1 MINSA
6 GQKRMG
12 VVMKI
17 TTGPLYGRFLM
28 IFCLVFILL
37 LPAACSDTETNQEP
51 ASVAE
56 QSNTTTLITNARIYT
71 FDPGNTVLL
80 SGSLA
85 FNQQGEI
92 LALGEAGRMV
102 SAFPEAR
109 QVNLEGKTVLPGL
122 IDSHGHLYGLALS
135 FTQANL
141 SGTTSKSE
149 VIGRLREFEAG
160 LPEGEWLLGR
170 GWDQND
176 WPEQRFPDRADLD
189 AEFPDRPV
197 WLRRIDGHAAWGNSA
212 AIAQADKDL
221 SGDWQEEGGFIH
233 RDSLGNPTGI
243 FVDGAMSYVGQT
255 VPETSPDLIDAALDV
270 ATGTLVSLG
279 LTGVHDP
286 GVDRQVIELYRKKIA
301 EDALPVRVYAMAD
314 GVGATTRWLCDEGQ
328 FEDPSGRL
336 VMRSVKLYAD
346 GALGSRGAALLEDYS
361 DDPGNRGL
369 MFISGEEM
377 EAALNTVFSCGLQ
390 AGVHAI
396 GDAANR
402 LVLDAYERALATY
415 PDNPGRHR
423 VEHVQIL
430 HPDDIPRFAQLDV
443 IAAMQPTHATSDMYW
458 ADERLGEQRLAGAYA
473 WQSLLDS
480 GARLAFGSD
489 FPVEQ
494 VDPMLGIYAAVSRQ
508 DTKGWPE
515 GGWLPAERMSREA
528 AIRAFTLDA
537 AYAGFMENQVGSLEI
552 GKRADFV
559 VFERDIMEIPAEQ
572 IPDLKVAETWVD
584 GKRVF
589 KR

>member
-1 MINSA
+1 
-6 GQKRMG
+6 MG
-12 VVMKI
+12 VVMRI
-17 TTGPLYGRFLM
+17 TKRPPYSRILV
-28 IFCLVFILL
+28 IFCLVIILF
-37 LPAACSDTETNQEP
+37 LPAACSDTETNKDP
-51 ASVAE
+51 ATIAE
-56 QSNTTTLITNARIYT
+56 QTHSVTLVTNARIYT
-71 FDPGNTVLL
+71 FDADNTFLP

-85 FNQQGEI
+85 FDQHGEI
-92 LALGEAGRMV
+92 LALGETGPMA
-102 SAFPEAR
+102 SAFPDAT
-109 QVNLEGKTVLPGL
+109 QLNLEGKTVIPGL

-149 VIGRLREFEAG
+149 VMSRLREFEAD
-160 LPEGEWLLGR
+160 LPAGEWLLGR

-233 RDSLGNPTGI
+233 RDSMGEPTGI
-243 FVDGAMSYVGQT
+243 FIDGAMSYVDQT
-255 VPETSPDLIDAALDV
+255 VPGTSPDLIDAALDA
-270 ATGTLVSLG
+270 ATQTLASLG

-286 GVDRQVIELYRKKIA
+286 GVDRQVIELYRKKIT
-301 EDALPVRVYAMAD
+301 EDAFPVRVYAMAD
-314 GVGATTRWLCDEGQ
+314 GVGATTRWLCDEGPL
-328 FEDPSGRL
+328 EDPSGRL

-361 DDPGNRGL
+361 DEPGNRGL
-369 MFISGEEM
+369 MFTSTEQM
-377 EAALNTVFSCGLQ
+377 DTALDTVFSCGLQ

-402 LVLDAYERALATY
+402 MVLDAYERKLTAY

-515 GGWLPAERMSREA
+515 GGWLPAERISREA

-537 AYAGFMENQVGSLEI
+537 AYAGFMENQVGSLEV

-559 VFERDIMEIPAEQ
+559 VFGRDIMEIPIEQ
-572 IPDLKVAETWVD
+572 IPELQVAETWVD

-589 KR
+589 QRQTAK

>member
-1 MINSA
+1 
-6 GQKRMG
+6 MG
-12 VVMKI
+12 AVMKMP
-17 TTGPLYGRFLM
+17 TGPLSGRFIM
-28 IFCLVFILL
+28 FFCLGFLL
-37 LPAACSDTETNQEP
+37 SACGKTE
-51 ASVAE
+51 S
-56 QSNTTTLITNARIYT
+56 TTLITNARIYT
-71 FDPGNTVLL
+71 FDMGNTVLL

-85 FNQQGEI
+85 FNQHGEI
-92 LALGEAGRMV
+92 LAIGETGPMV
-102 SAFPEAR
+102 GEFPGAR
-109 QVNLEGKTVLPGL
+109 QINLQGKTVLPGL

-141 SGTTSKSE
+141 SGTDSKSE
-149 VIGRLREFEAG
+149 VISRLKEFEAG

-176 WPEQRFPDRADLD
+176 WPEQNFPNRADLD
-189 AEFPDRPV
+189 AEFPNRPV
-197 WLRRIDGHAAWGNSA
+197 WLRRVDGHAAWGNSV

-233 RDSLGNPTGI
+233 RDSLGNPSGI
-243 FVDGAMSYVGQT
+243 FIDGAMSYVEQT
-255 VPETSPDLIDAALDV
+255 VPETSPDLIDAALDA
-270 ATGTLVSLG
+270 ATQTLVSLG

-286 GVDRQVIELYRKKIA
+286 GVNRQVIDLYRKKIA
-301 EDALPVRVYAMAD
+301 QDAFPVRVYAMAD
-314 GVGATTRWLCDEGQ
+314 GVGATTQWLCDQGPL
-328 FEDPSGRL
+328 EDPSGRL

-361 DDPGNRGL
+361 DEPGNRGL
-369 MFISGEEM
+369 MFISAEQM

-390 AGVHAI
+390 VGVHAI

-402 LVLDAYERALATY
+402 LVLDAYERALAAY

-423 VEHVQIL
+423 VEHAQIL
-430 HPDDIPRFAQLDV
+430 HSDDIPRFAQLDV

-458 ADERLGEQRLAGAYA
+458 ADERLGGHRLAGAYA

-508 DTKGWPE
+508 DTEGWPQ
-515 GGWLPAERMSREA
+515 GGWFPDERMSREA

-537 AYAGFMENQVGSLEI
+537 AYAGFMENQVGSLEV
-552 GKRADFV
+552 GKRADFI
-559 VFERDIMEIPAEQ
+559 VFERDIMEIPTEQ
-572 IPDLKVAETWVD
+572 IPDLKVTETWVD

>member
-1 MINSA
+1 
-6 GQKRMG
+6 MG
-12 VVMKI
+12 AVMKMP
-17 TTGPLYGRFLM
+17 TGPLSGRFIM
-28 IFCLVFILL
+28 FFCLGFLL
-37 LPAACSDTETNQEP
+37 SACGKTE
-51 ASVAE
+51 S
-56 QSNTTTLITNARIYT
+56 TTLITNARIYT
-71 FDPGNTVLL
+71 FDMGNTVLL

-85 FNQQGEI
+85 FNQHGEI
-92 LALGEAGRMV
+92 LAIGETGPMV
-102 SAFPEAR
+102 GEFPGAR
-109 QVNLEGKTVLPGL
+109 QINLQGKTVLPGL

-141 SGTTSKSE
+141 SGTDSKSE
-149 VIGRLREFEAG
+149 VISRLKEFEAG
-160 LPEGEWLLGR
+160 LQEGEWLLGR

-176 WPEQRFPDRADLD
+176 WPEQNFPNRADLD
-189 AEFPDRPV
+189 AEFPNRPV
-197 WLRRIDGHAAWGNSA
+197 WLRRVDGHAAWGNSV

-233 RDSLGNPTGI
+233 RDSLGNPSGI
-243 FVDGAMSYVGQT
+243 FIDGAMSYVEQT
-255 VPETSPDLIDAALDV
+255 VPETSPDLIDAALDA
-270 ATGTLVSLG
+270 ATQTLVSLG

-286 GVDRQVIELYRKKIA
+286 GVNRQVIDLYRKKIA
-301 EDALPVRVYAMAD
+301 QDAFPVRVYAMAD
-314 GVGATTRWLCDEGQ
+314 GVGATTQWLCDQGPL
-328 FEDPSGRL
+328 EDPSGRL

-361 DDPGNRGL
+361 DEPGNRGL
-369 MFISGEEM
+369 MFISAEQM

-390 AGVHAI
+390 VGVHAI

-402 LVLDAYERALATY
+402 LVLDAYERALAAY

-423 VEHVQIL
+423 VEHAQIL
-430 HPDDIPRFAQLDV
+430 HSDDIPRFAQLDV

-458 ADERLGEQRLAGAYA
+458 ADERLGGHRLAGAYA

-508 DTKGWPE
+508 DTEGWPQ
-515 GGWLPAERMSREA
+515 GGWFPDERMSREA

-537 AYAGFMENQVGSLEI
+537 AYAGFMENQVGSLEV
-552 GKRADFV
+552 GKRADFI
-559 VFERDIMEIPAEQ
+559 VFERDIMEIPTEQ
-572 IPDLKVAETWVD
+572 IPDLKVTETWVD

>member
-1 MINSA
+1 
-6 GQKRMG
+6 MG
-12 VVMKI
+12 AVMKMP
-17 TTGPLYGRFLM
+17 TGPLSGRFIM
-28 IFCLVFILL
+28 FFCLGFLL
-37 LPAACSDTETNQEP
+37 SACGKTE
-51 ASVAE
+51 S
-56 QSNTTTLITNARIYT
+56 TTLITNARIYT
-71 FDPGNTVLL
+71 FDMGNTVLL

-85 FNQQGEI
+85 FNQHGEI
-92 LALGEAGRMV
+92 LAIGETGPMV
-102 SAFPEAR
+102 GEFPGAR
-109 QVNLEGKTVLPGL
+109 QINLQGKTVLPGL

-141 SGTTSKSE
+141 SGTDSKSE
-149 VIGRLREFEAG
+149 VISRLKEFEAG
-160 LPEGEWLLGR
+160 LAEGEWLLGR

-176 WPEQRFPDRADLD
+176 WPEQNFPNRADLD
-189 AEFPDRPV
+189 AEFPNRPV
-197 WLRRIDGHAAWGNSA
+197 WLRRVDGHAAWGNSV

-233 RDSLGNPTGI
+233 RDSLGNPSGI
-243 FVDGAMSYVGQT
+243 FIDGAMSYVEQT
-255 VPETSPDLIDAALDV
+255 VPETSPDLIDAALDA
-270 ATGTLVSLG
+270 ATQTLVSLG

-286 GVDRQVIELYRKKIA
+286 GVNRQVIDLYRKKIA
-301 EDALPVRVYAMAD
+301 QDAFPVRVYAMAD
-314 GVGATTRWLCDEGQ
+314 GVGATTQWLCDQGPL
-328 FEDPSGRL
+328 EDPSGRL

-361 DDPGNRGL
+361 DEPGNRGL
-369 MFISGEEM
+369 MFISAEQM

-390 AGVHAI
+390 VGVHAI

-402 LVLDAYERALATY
+402 LVLDAYERALAAY

-423 VEHVQIL
+423 VEHAQIL
-430 HPDDIPRFAQLDV
+430 HSDDIPRFAQLDV

-458 ADERLGEQRLAGAYA
+458 ADERLGGHRLAGAYA

-508 DTKGWPE
+508 DTEGWPQ
-515 GGWLPAERMSREA
+515 GGWFPDERMSREA

-537 AYAGFMENQVGSLEI
+537 AYAGFMENQVGSLEV
-552 GKRADFV
+552 GKRADFI
-559 VFERDIMEIPAEQ
+559 VFERDIMEIPTEQ
-572 IPDLKVAETWVD
+572 IPDLKVTETWVD

>member
-1 MINSA
+1 
-6 GQKRMG
+6 MG
-12 VVMKI
+12 AVMKMP
-17 TTGPLYGRFLM
+17 TGPLSGRFIM
-28 IFCLVFILL
+28 FCCLGFLL
-37 LPAACSDTETNQEP
+37 SACGKTDS
-51 ASVAE
+51 
-56 QSNTTTLITNARIYT
+56 TTLITNARIYT
-71 FDPGNTVLL
+71 FDMGNTVLL

-85 FNQQGEI
+85 FNQHGEI
-92 LALGEAGRMV
+92 LAIGETGPMV
-102 SAFPEAR
+102 VEFPGAR
-109 QVNLEGKTVLPGL
+109 QINLQGKTVLPGL

-141 SGTTSKSE
+141 SGTDSKSE
-149 VIGRLREFEAG
+149 VISRLREFEAG
-160 LPEGEWLLGR
+160 LSEGEWLLGR

-176 WPEQRFPDRADLD
+176 WPEQSFPNRADLD
-189 AEFPDRPV
+189 AEFPNRPV
-197 WLRRIDGHAAWGNSA
+197 WLRRVDGHAAWGNSV

-233 RDSLGNPTGI
+233 RDSLGNPSGI
-243 FVDGAMSYVGQT
+243 FIDGAMSYVQQI
-255 VPETSPDLIDAALDV
+255 VPETSPDLIDTALDAALQ
-270 ATGTLVSLG
+270 TLVSLG

-286 GVDRQVIELYRKKIA
+286 GVNRQVIDLYRKKIA
-301 EDALPVRVYAMAD
+301 EDAFPVRVYAMAD
-314 GVGATTRWLCDEGQ
+314 GVGATTQWLCEQGPL
-328 FEDPSGRL
+328 EDPSGRL

-369 MFISGEEM
+369 MFISAEQM

-402 LVLDAYERALATY
+402 LVLDAYERALAAY

-423 VEHVQIL
+423 VEHAQIL
-430 HPDDIPRFAQLDV
+430 HSDDIPRFAQLDV

-458 ADERLGEQRLAGAYA
+458 ADERLGGHRLAGAYA
-473 WQSLLDS
+473 WRSLLES

-494 VDPMLGIYAAVSRQ
+494 VDPMLGIYASISRQ

-515 GGWLPAERMSREA
+515 GGWLPDERMSREA

-537 AYAGFMENQVGSLEI
+537 AYAGFMENQVGSLEV
-552 GKRADFV
+552 GKRADFI
-559 VFERDIMEIPAEQ
+559 VFERDIMEIPTEQ
-572 IPDLKVAETWVD
+572 IPDLRVMETWVD